1 VPRQI
6 GVNPERFEGHELLLA
21 FFRRQI
27 RSRVRTGCGF
37 QGAAMGEKVI
47 DPRFPVVPEPAI
59 EVLAE
64 CGDLRVTLRLQ
75 AGLRVADLGLAAG
88 GGRSQLE

>member
-1 VPRQI
+1 
-6 GVNPERFEGHELLLA
+6 
-21 FFRRQI
+21 
-27 RSRVRTGCGF
+27 
-37 QGAAMGEKVI
+37 MGEKVI